1 MKIMCQTILFA
12 DNDLDFL
19 ETRQTFLENAGY
31 HVIPATSRDEARA
44 ILEKQK
50 IDIAIIDVRL
60 INDKDK
66 NDQSG
71 LELAESV
78 APSVPKIILSDHY
91 EPHLIKKALMPQ
103 LGGLHIA
110 LDFVDKDD
118 GMQAMLTSIRRV
130 LDIQS
135 RLKEFDHAGNRLKE
149 LDIIFKETL
158 YQMKLVNRVGL
169 WVSVAGVSI
178 IFIGIIL
185 AAMNRL
191 EAGALGIIAGTVIK
205 AISILF
211 NKRGDKA
218 YTRLEKLVA
227 DYKKFSK
234 FNQLQTLLAACDKLL
249 NIEMQDKCKENIIN
263 KIISSVE

>member
-1 MKIMCQTILFA
+1 MNIMAQIILFV
-12 DNDLDFL
+12 DNDPVFL
-19 ETRQTFLENAGY
+19 KTRQTFLENEDY
-31 HVIPATSRDEARA
+31 QVIPATTPNEARA

-60 INDKDK
+60 INDRDRKDL
-66 NDQSG
+66 SG
-71 LELAESV
+71 LDLARTV
-78 APSVPKIILSDHY
+78 APSVPKIILSAYDDH
-91 EPHLIKKALMPQ
+91 IRKALKLQP
-103 LGGLHIA
+103 GGLHLA
-110 LDFVDKDD
+110 DDYVPKED
-118 GMQAMLTSIRRV
+118 GMQAMLTSIRSV

-135 RLKEFDHAGNRLKE
+135 RLKKFDLAGNRLKE

-185 AAMNRL
+185 AVMNRL
-191 EAGALGIIAGTVIK
+191 EAGALGIIAGTAIK

-218 YTRLEKLVA
+218 YKRLEKLVT

-234 FNQLQTLLAACDKLL
+234 FNQLQSLLAACDKLL

-263 KIISSVE
+263 KIISVE

>member
-1 MKIMCQTILFA
+1 MNIMAQTILFA

-19 ETRQTFLENAGY
+19 ETRLTFLKLHGY
-31 HVIPATSRDEARA
+31 NVIRAANPNEAEA
-44 ILEKQK
+44 ILENQK

-60 INDKDK
+60 INDNDPY
-66 NDQSG
+66 DQSG
-71 LELAESV
+71 LELAKSV
-78 APSVPKIILSDHY
+78 APSVPKIILSKYDDH
-91 EPHLIKKALMPQ
+91 IRKALMLQP
-103 LGGLHIA
+103 GGSHVA
-110 LDFVDKDD
+110 FDFIDKKHS
-118 GMQAMLTSIRRV
+118 MQTMLTSIRSV

-135 RLKEFDHAGNRLKE
+135 RLKKLDTAGNRLKE

-185 AAMNRL
+185 AVMNRL
-191 EAGALGIIAGTVIK
+191 EAGALGIIAGTAIK

>member
-1 MKIMCQTILFA
+1 MNIMAQIILFV
-12 DNDLDFL
+12 DNDLVFL
-19 ETRQTFLENAGY
+19 ETRKSFLEKKGY
-31 HVIPATSRDEARA
+31 RVIPATSPDEAKA
-44 ILEKQK
+44 ILEEQK

-60 INDKDK
+60 INELDPYDL
-66 NDQSG
+66 SG
-71 LELAESV
+71 LDLARTV
-78 APSVPKIILSDHY
+78 APSVPKIILSNYNDY
-91 EPHLIKKALMPQ
+91 IRKALMLQP
-103 LGGLHIA
+103 GGLHIA

-263 KIISSVE
+263 TIISSVE

>member
-1 MKIMCQTILFA
+1 MAQTILFA

-19 ETRQTFLENAGY
+19 ETRLTFLKLHGY
-31 HVIPATSRDEARA
+31 NVIRAANPNEAEA
-44 ILEKQK
+44 ILENQR

-60 INDKDK
+60 INDNDPY
-66 NDQSG
+66 DQSG
-71 LELAESV
+71 LELAKSV
-78 APSVPKIILSDHY
+78 VPSVPKIILSKYDDH
-91 EPHLIKKALMPQ
+91 IRKALMLQP
-103 LGGLHIA
+103 GGSHLA
-110 LDFVDKDD
+110 DDYVPKED

-130 LDIQS
+130 LEIQS
-135 RLKEFDHAGNRLKE
+135 RLKEFDTAGNRLKE

-185 AAMNRL
+185 AVMNRL
-191 EAGALGIIAGTVIK
+191 EAGALGIIAGTAIK

-218 YTRLEKLVA
+218 YKRLEKLVA

>member
-1 MKIMCQTILFA
+1 MAQTIMFA
-12 DNDLDFL
+12 DNDSYFL

-31 HVIPATSRDEARA
+31 HVIPATSPNEARE
-44 ILEKQK
+44 ILEIKK

-60 INDKDK
+60 INEKDPH
-66 NDQSG
+66 DLSG
-71 LELAESV
+71 LELARTV
-78 APSVPKIILSDHY
+78 APSVPKIILSNYDQRDY
-91 EPHLIKKALMPQ
+91 IRKALMLRP
-103 LGGLHIA
+103 GGLHVA
-110 LDFVDKDD
+110 VDYVYKGD
-118 GMQAMLTSIRRV
+118 GMQAMLTSIRSV

-135 RLKEFDHAGNRLKE
+135 RLKKFDLAGNRLKE

-185 AAMNRL
+185 AVMNRL

-211 NKRGDKA
+211 NRRGDEA
-218 YTRLEKLVA
+218 YRRLEKLVA

-234 FNQLQTLLAACDKLL
+234 FNQLQSLIAACDKLL

-263 KIISSVE
+263 KIISVE

>member
-1 MKIMCQTILFA
+1 MAQTIMFA
-12 DNDLDFL
+12 DNDSYFL

-31 HVIPATSRDEARA
+31 HVIPATSPNEARA
-44 ILEKQK
+44 ILEEQK

-60 INDKDK
+60 KNDKNKD
-66 NDQSG
+66 DRSG
-71 LELAESV
+71 LDLAKSV
-78 APSVPKIILSDHY
+78 APSVPKIILTDHFIAD
-91 EPHLIKKALMPQ
+91 HIKEALRYRV
-103 LGGLHIA
+103 GGLPIA
-110 LDFVDKDD
+110 VDFVDKKEKD

-135 RLKEFDHAGNRLKE
+135 RLKEFDLAGNRLKE

-185 AAMNRL
+185 AVMNRL

-205 AISILF
+205 VISILF
-211 NKRGDKA
+211 NKRGDTA

-234 FNQLQTLLAACDKLL
+234 FKQLESLLAACDKLL
-249 NIEMQDKCKENIIN
+249 DIEMQDKCKENIIN
-263 KIISSVE
+263 KIISYVE

>member
-1 MKIMCQTILFA
+1 MAPTILFA

-31 HVIPATSRDEARA
+31 HVIAATNPNEAKG
-44 ILEKQK
+44 ILEINK

-66 NDQSG
+66 NDLSG
-71 LELAESV
+71 LALAESV
-78 APSVPKIILSDHY
+78 APSVPKIILTDHY
-91 EPHLIKKALMPQ
+91 EPHLIKKALM
-103 LGGLHIA
+103 LRAGGLHIA
-110 LDFVDKDD
+110 VDFVHKED

-130 LDIQS
+130 LEIQS
-135 RLKEFDHAGNRLKE
+135 RLKEFDTAGNRLKD

-158 YQMKLVNRVGL
+158 YQMKWVNRLGL
-169 WVSVAGVSI
+169 WVSVAGVLI

-185 AAMNRL
+185 AVMNRL
-191 EAGALGIIAGTVIK
+191 EAGTVGIIAGTAIK

-211 NKRGDKA
+211 NKQGDKA

-234 FNQLQTLLAACDKLL
+234 FKQLQSLLAACDKLL

-263 KIISSVE
+263 RIISYVE